1 MQPSSKA
8 PTLVSLFSG
17 AGGLDLGFEQAGF
30 RTLWANEYDR
40 TIAPSYQHNFPHV
53 AFDGRS
59 IRDVP
64 SDDVPEAIGLIG
76 GPPCQSWSEAG
87 ARRGI
92 EDPRGELFFEYI
104 RILRRVKPH
113 FFVAEN
119 VHGLVH
125 SRNMASFQNILKL
138 FEAEG
143 FNVSWRLLTASDYG
157 VAQDRQR
164 VFIVGYRRELGV
176 NFEFPEPHEQ
186 RVNLRDAIGD
196 LANVPFGTDS
206 PVANHELHESGYSS
220 IFLSRNRVRGW
231 DESSFTILAT
241 DRHIPFHPQAPKM
254 IAQNGGGKMLVPGAE
269 HLYRRLTVRE
279 CARIQAFP
287 DAYRFL
293 YSHPRTGYK
302 MVGNAVPVGLA
313 KAVAARIYADMEIV
327 QRGPSKAKRER
338 IRVGS
343 GAGDQS
349 AHEGDDRR
357 KRIRPNQSACA

>member
-1 MQPSSKA
+1 MQSTPNA

-17 AGGLDLGFEQAGF
+17 AGGLDMGFEQAGF
-30 RTLWANEYDR
+30 RTIWANEYDR
-40 TIAPSYQHNFPHV
+40 AIAPSYRHNFPDV
-53 AFDGRS
+53 VFDGRS

-64 SDDVPEAIGLIG
+64 SDDVPEAVGLIG

-104 RILRRVKPH
+104 RVLRKVKPQ

-125 SRNMASFQNILKL
+125 SRNIDSFRNILKL

-143 FNVSWRLLTASDYG
+143 FDVSWRLLTASDYG

-164 VFIVGYRRELGV
+164 VFIVGYRRELGLR
-176 NFEFPEPHEQ
+176 FEFPEPVKQ

-196 LANVPFGTDS
+196 LVDVPIGPDS

-220 IFLSRNRVRGW
+220 IFLSRNRVRAW
-231 DESSFTILAT
+231 DEPSFTILAT

-254 IAQNGGGKMLVPGAE
+254 IAQRGGGKMLVPGAE
-269 HLYRRLTVRE
+269 HLYRRLTIRE
-279 CARIQAFP
+279 CARIQSFP
-287 DAYRFL
+287 DVYRFL
-293 YSHPRTGYK
+293 YSHPRIGYK

-313 KAVAARIYADMEIV
+313 KAVAARIYADLENA
-327 QRGPSKAKRER
+327 GSGKSKAKRER
-338 IRVGS
+338 VRMG
-343 GAGDQS
+343 GGQRDQESHPS
-349 AHEGDDRR
+349 ADRR
-357 KRIRPNQSACA
+357 QRIVGNESVRA